1 MQKNILEY
9 IEKTVHQYPDKTAF
23 VSLEKS
29 FTFTDVSTLSRSIGT
44 QLIEKGVKSSPIVV
58 FMGRKIEVIPTYL
71 GIVYSGNYYVPINP
85 EMPQDRINHI
95 IENLKPKYIICD
107 DDTYAKGEELIDHH
121 RVLLF
126 NNLINSKI
134 NTKKLDAV
142 RRKVLDTDPVYIV
155 YTSGST
161 GQPKGV
167 IASHRS
173 VIDYIDHL
181 VDILE
186 VSDATVFG
194 NQTPLYLD
202 ACLKEVFSTLKCG
215 STAYIIPKK
224 LFMFPIKLIE
234 YLNENRINTVCW
246 VVSAFTIISSLNA
259 LVNHSPKYL
268 KTIAFGSEVFPIK
281 QFNRW
286 VEALPEARFLN
297 LYGPTEGTGMCCFY
311 EVNRSFDK
319 NDRIPIGKAF
329 DNTEIFL
336 LDDDNK
342 PVTEDGIGEI
352 CIRGASL
359 TLGYYNDFEKT
370 KEKFVQNPLNNLYPE
385 LIYRTGD
392 LGQYN
397 SYGELEFIS
406 RKDHQIKHMGH
417 RIELGEIESVANN
430 LTGIKSVCCTYN
442 MKKKRIIIHYTGML
456 DQKSIINQL
465 KNKLPQHMLPTKFKK
480 LEEMPLTLN
489 GKIDR
494 VKLKNSH

>member
-1 MQKNILEY
+1 
-9 IEKTVHQYPDKTAF
+9 
-23 VSLEKS
+23 
-29 FTFTDVSTLSRSIGT
+29 
-44 QLIEKGVKSSPIVV
+44 
-58 FMGRKIEVIPTYL
+58 
-71 GIVYSGNYYVPINP
+71 
-85 EMPQDRINHI
+85 
-95 IENLKPKYIICD
+95 
-107 DDTYAKGEELIDHH
+107 
-121 RVLLF
+121 
-126 NNLINSKI
+126 
-134 NTKKLDAV
+134 
-142 RRKVLDTDPVYIV
+142 
-155 YTSGST
+155 
-161 GQPKGV
+161 
-167 IASHRS
+167 
-173 VIDYIDHL
+173 